1 MVEKSIELLLSHSTL
16 KGERRKGKEKTL
28 QKLLQDIA
36 EMSDEP
42 QPLEKSHD
50 LSRKFVRKLVPELKQ
65 PHTSFPALS
74 QAVAVQYD
82 PKGVRGRYCVASRD
96 IEPGELLA
104 VETPFVWL
112 LDKEAAKE
120 HCWHCF
126 RSLLAPVPCPN
137 CAGIMF
143 CGPECRDEALKTYHK
158 YECGITDVIHKG
170 QIGGWALAFRAITTQ
185 PYEFYDQ
192 NRKRFS
198 KRNELLGSKN
208 HDNEVYESTSIWSF
222 HNLVTHQGSDKQAPE
237 LMMQSLAAIFLLR
250 CLKAKNYY
258 PIEPNADP
266 KRLSE
271 EELYL
276 SLLIHHFMRVTYYNT
291 HEITTTDEDTNGV
304 GFGTDRL
311 AMRRIGRATNPTL
324 ALLNHTCD
332 PNYRRISVGRQTLG
346 FATKLIKAG
355 EEITDT
361 YCPTFAAIPKGERL
375 QSLAKYNFVCN
386 CTPCRE
392 DWPTLDQLPR

>member
-16 KGERRKGKEKTL
+16 KGERRKSKEKTL

-137 CAGIMF
+137 CAGTLTVKGCETLHFNVPFNNFFLGIMF

-208 HDNEVYESTSIWSF
+208 HDNEV
-222 HNLVTHQGSDKQAPE
+222 
-237 LMMQSLAAIFLLR
+237 FL
-250 CLKAKNYY
+250 
-258 PIEPNADP
+258 
-266 KRLSE
+266 S
-271 EELYL
+271 
-276 SLLIHHFMRVTYYNT
+276 
-291 HEITTTDEDTNGV
+291 
-304 GFGTDRL
+304 
-311 AMRRIGRATNPTL
+311 
-324 ALLNHTCD
+324 
-332 PNYRRISVGRQTLG
+332 
-346 FATKLIKAG
+346 
-355 EEITDT
+355 
-361 YCPTFAAIPKGERL
+361 
-375 QSLAKYNFVCN
+375 
-386 CTPCRE
+386 
-392 DWPTLDQLPR
+392 